1 MQLTSARKLTAPLV
15 ALAVVHLIV
24 LSAGFFAP
32 YDPAEQ
38 NRAAPNCP
46 PTRVHWATA
55 DGRLHWRPFVYGVNE
70 NGLAENDIRSNHIRS
85 NRSPQPTNE
94 AELGTEN
101 AQTPYTIQFL
111 TEGVPYHILGM
122 LSSNRH
128 LLGVAAP
135 AHLYLMGTDNYG
147 RDVFSR
153 LLYGGQ
159 ISLFAGLLATGL
171 SLALGVLLG
180 TLAGFYGGWDD
191 AVIMRVAE
199 LFLALPWLYLLLALR
214 AFLPLHT
221 GPRQTFFLL
230 IAVIGVL
237 GWARPAR
244 LIRGVVLSAKER
256 NHILAARS
264 FGASDFYLLRRHVL
278 PETRSVV
285 LTQAA
290 LLVPQY
296 VLAEVTLSFLG
307 LGVSEPLP
315 SWGTMLAALQ
325 QYHVLVSDWWMFFP
339 GVILVLVF
347 LSYGALANA
356 IQGNRGKT
364 RVGWDAHS

>member
-1 MQLTSARKLTAPLV
+1 VPLALLTGIHLV
-15 ALAVVHLIV
+15 V
-24 LSAGFFAP
+24 LMAGFVAP
-32 YDPAEQ
+32 YDPARQ
-38 NRAAPNCP
+38 DRAAPNCP
-46 PTRVHWATA
+46 PTRVHWVGA
-55 DGRLHWRPFVYGVNE
+55 DGRLRWHPFIYALTDNAVTE
-70 NGLAENDIRSNHIRS
+70 NGFA
-85 NRSPQPTNE
+85 QPANE
-94 AELGTEN
+94 AEPCTEN
-101 AQTPYTIQFL
+101 PRTAYPIQL
-111 TEGVPYHILGM
+111 LSRGVPYSLLGA
-122 LSSNRH
+122 LTSDHH
-128 LLGVAAP
+128 LLGVATP

-159 ISLFAGLLATGL
+159 ISLFAGLLATAL
-171 SLALGVLLG
+171 SLAMGVLMG
-180 TLAGFYGGWDD
+180 TLAGFYGGWGD
-191 AVIMRVAE
+191 AVIMRGAE

-221 GPRQTFFLL
+221 GPRQAFLL
-230 IAVIGVL
+230 LISVIGFL

-256 NHILAARS
+256 SHILAARS
-264 FGASDFYLLRRHVL
+264 FGASDLYLLRRHVL

-290 LLVPQY
+290 LLIPQY

-307 LGVSEPLP
+307 LGLSEPVP
-315 SWGTMLAALQ
+315 SWGTMLATLQ

-347 LSYGALANA
+347 LSYGGLSHALQGARANA
-356 IQGNRGKT
+356 GA
-364 RVGWDAHS
+364 GWDAHR

>member
-1 MQLTSARKLTAPLV
+1 MKLTRTWTMPLV
-15 ALAVVHLIV
+15 SLAVIHLVV
-24 LSAGFFAP
+24 LLAGFFSP
-32 YDPAEQ
+32 YDPATQ

-46 PTRVHWATA
+46 PTRVHWVSP
-55 DGRLHWRPFVYGVNE
+55 DGRLRWRPFVYSF
-70 NGLAENDIRSNHIRS
+70 AE
-85 NRSPQPTNE
+85 PTEE
-94 AELGTEN
+94 AEPCAEDSR
-101 AQTPYTIQFL
+101 TPYTIQFL
-111 TEGVPYHILGM
+111 TRGVPNNVLRA
-122 LSSNRH
+122 LTSNRH
-128 LLGVAAP
+128 LFGVAAP
-135 AHLYLMGTDNYG
+135 AHIYLMGTDNYG

-171 SLALGVLLG
+171 TLTLGVLLG
-180 TLAGFYGGWDD
+180 TLAGFYGGWGD
-191 AVIMRVAE
+191 AVIMRGTE

-221 GPRQTFFLL
+221 RPRQTFLLL
-230 IAVIGVL
+230 IAVIGLL

-256 NHILAARS
+256 SHLLAARC
-264 FGASDFYLLRRHVL
+264 FGASDLYLLRRHVL

-290 LLVPQY
+290 LLIPQY

-307 LGVSEPLP
+307 LGVSEPIP
-315 SWGTMLAALQ
+315 SWGTMLATLQ

-339 GVILVLVF
+339 GFVMVLVF
-347 LSYGALANA
+347 LSYGALSNA
-356 IQGNRGKT
+356 LQEDTGKAG
-364 RVGWDAHS
+364 VEWNAY